1 MKPLLGDVPQTWGSE
16 WENGGRGDNGDAS
29 VRWWL
34 AQGVMDALT
43 LSHTE
48 LWLSALPG
56 LSLVSLGR
64 SPVSVH
70 WTTLQGSPL
79 GFIARTDPA
88 GMLWFCSPSVSVG
101 WYKIAHF
108 CHTHFPFPSVL
119 ASARAA
125 FGPPHGVVGIL
136 QTYELDS

>member
-1 MKPLLGDVPQTWGSE
+1 MKPLLGDFPQTWGSD
-16 WENGGRGDNGDAS
+16 WENGGRGDKGDAS

-34 AQGVMDALT
+34 AQGVVDALT

-48 LWLSALPG
+48 LWLSALPW
-56 LSLVSLGR
+56 LSLVPLGR
-64 SPVSVH
+64 SPVSIH

-79 GFIARTDPA
+79 GFIARADPA
-88 GMLWFCSPSVSVG
+88 GMLSFCSPSISIG
-101 WYKIAHF
+101 WCEIAHF
-108 CHTHFPFPSVL
+108 CHTHFPFRSVL

-125 FGPPHGVVGIL
+125 FGPPRGVVGIL